1 MDIVECSNLSFAYGN
16 KHIFR
21 KASFSFQC
29 ERVIGILGQNG
40 SGKTTL
46 FDLVCRIKRPS
57 SGIFTC
63 HAKTPA
69 YLSQTLTLPNV
80 LKLRDI
86 FHMIASL
93 SHSGSCSATEIEA
106 KWLDQEPRIANQ
118 YFKLWDKKVSVCSYG
133 EIRFFFAITMLSL
146 PNELYILDEPTA
158 GVDPENRFLIWK
170 AIQAAK
176 AGGATILV
184 SSHYIEEVVE
194 GADEF
199 YLINRQK
206 LEFFK
211 DGETYRQAFGGET
224 LNEAFIRSVGS
235 DQA

>member
-1 MDIVECSNLSFAYGN
+1 M
-16 KHIFR
+16 
-21 KASFSFQC
+21 
-29 ERVIGILGQNG
+29 
-40 SGKTTL
+40 
-46 FDLVCRIKRPS
+46 
-57 SGIFTC
+57 C
-63 HAKTPA
+63 HAKAPA
-69 YLSQTLTLPNV
+69 YLSQTLSLPNV

-86 FHMIASL
+86 FDMIASL
-93 SHSGSCSATEIEA
+93 SLSGTRPIDEIEA
-106 KWLDQEPRIANQ
+106 KWIDQEPRIADR
-118 YFKLWDKKVSVCSYG
+118 YFKLWNKRVSVCSYG

-158 GVDPENRFLIWK
+158 GVDPENRYLIWR

-176 AGGATILV
+176 KGGATILV

-206 LEFFK
+206 LHLFK
-211 DGETYRQAFGGET
+211 DGETYMQAFGGET
-224 LNEAFIRSVGS
+224 LNEAFIRSVAC